1 MAETELTIANMAL
14 GRVGGKKID
23 VVDDT
28 TNEGKQVGIH
38 YEQTRNSLLRSF
50 AWRFASGRDELD
62 ENSSTPD
69 FGWEKQFDLPDDFV
83 KLVGVFE
90 DNGTS
95 KNLTLSSFKIEG
107 RLLLT
112 NDTTVKILYVKQ
124 VTDTNL
130 FDPLFIEALVL
141 SLAVKLSM
149 ALGQDEKGRLELK
162 RELIS
167 ILSDIRVVDK
177 QEQETVGRLGL
188 QPWIDQRRSASS
200 GNPAKSF
207 D

>member
-69 FGWEKQFDLPDDFV
+69 FCWE
-83 KLVGVFE
+83 
-90 DNGTS
+90 
-95 KNLTLSSFKIEG
+95 
-107 RLLLT
+107 
-112 NDTTVKILYVKQ
+112 
-124 VTDTNL
+124 
-130 FDPLFIEALVL
+130 
-141 SLAVKLSM
+141 
-149 ALGQDEKGRLELK
+149 
-162 RELIS
+162 
-167 ILSDIRVVDK
+167 
-177 QEQETVGRLGL
+177 
-188 QPWIDQRRSASS
+188 
-200 GNPAKSF
+200 
-207 D
+207 

>member
-1 MAETELTIANMAL
+1 M
-14 GRVGGKKID
+14 
-23 VVDDT
+23 
-28 TNEGKQVGIH
+28 
-38 YEQTRNSLLRSF
+38 
-50 AWRFASGRDELD
+50 
-62 ENSSTPD
+62 
-69 FGWEKQFDLPDDFV
+69 
-83 KLVGVFE
+83 
-90 DNGTS
+90 
-95 KNLTLSSFKIEG
+95 
-107 RLLLT
+107 
-112 NDTTVKILYVKQ
+112 YVKP